1 MKFPIISE
9 LVTTDVTLLTI
20 DATLNQTIELMYDQ
34 NHRSVI
40 VQDHNRFYIVT
51 ASDLLKLKLKDYDFN
66 QKLSNIRLVEIPTI
80 ENDKNILEAISFL
93 EQSIE
98 YISVIDKNGIFCGI
112 ITHTDIISNIDPE
125 TLMDNYKICDLININ
140 KPICKVQEDTKT
152 LDVLTKMVENNLDN
166 VIIERD
172 NQPFGIITTKD
183 VMRLLKSSADLL
195 VDISTYMTSPLE
207 TLKETS
213 TLKEA
218 ISFMNKK
225 HFKRIVVVN
234 DKDEIVSI
242 MLQRELI
249 SLSYS
254 KWATIMKEYSSELSQ
269 INELLH
275 KKTKKYEEMAS
286 VDQLTGL
293 YNRYKFTELF
303 VSLYGTMVKRE
314 NDMSLIMLDID
325 HFKNIN
331 DTYGHNIGDK
341 VLVDISNILKQYFR
355 NVDIVG
361 RWGGEEFVVL
371 VPTANSTNCEKLA
384 DKIRRA
390 IQEAKI
396 LDDLEVTASF
406 GITQIKLGDTLEIA
420 ISRADEA
427 LYDAKNSGRNTIKI
441 NL

>member
-1 MKFPIISE
+1 MKFPVISE
-9 LVTTDVTLLTI
+9 LVTTDVTLLKI
-20 DATLNQTIELMYDQ
+20 DATLNETIELMYNQ

-40 VQDHNRFYIVT
+40 VQNSSRFYIVT
-51 ASDLLKLKLKDYDFN
+51 ASDLLKLKLKNYDFN
-66 QKLSNIRLVEIPTI
+66 QKLSQIRLVEIPTI
-80 ENDKNILEAISFL
+80 EDDQNILEAISFL

-98 YISVIDKNGIFCGI
+98 YISVIDKGSNFRGI

-140 KPICKVQEDTKT
+140 KPICKVKENTQT
-152 LDVLTKMVENNLDN
+152 LEVLTKMVESNLDN

-183 VMRLLKSSADLL
+183 VMRLLKGSADLSI
-195 VDISTYMTSPLE
+195 DISNYMTSPLE
-207 TLKETS
+207 TLKESS
-213 TLKEA
+213 TLKDA

-234 DKDEIVSI
+234 DKEEIVSI

-303 VSLYGTMVKRE
+303 VSLYATMVKRE

-341 VLVDISNILKQYFR
+341 VLVEISNILKQYFR

-371 VPTANSTNCEKLA
+371 VPTANSVNGEKIA
-384 DKIRRA
+384 EKIRIA
-390 IQEAKI
+390 IKEAKI
-396 LDDLEVTASF
+396 LDDLQVTASF
-406 GITQIKLGDTLEIA
+406 GITEIKLGDKLEVA

-427 LYDAKNSGRNTIKI
+427 LYEAKNSGRDNTKIK
-441 NL
+441 L

>member
-1 MKFPIISE
+1 MKFPVISE
-9 LVTTDVTLLTI
+9 LVTTDVTLLNI
-20 DATLNQTIELMYDQ
+20 DATLNATIELMYNQ

-40 VQDHNRFYIVT
+40 VQDCNRFYIVT
-51 ASDLLKLKLKDYDFN
+51 ASDLLKLKLKNYDFN
-66 QKLSNIRLVEIPTI
+66 QKLSNIRLVEIPI
-80 ENDKNILEAISFL
+80 IQDDKNILEAISFL

-98 YISVIDKNGIFCGI
+98 YISVLDKNNSFCGI

-140 KPICKVQEDTKT
+140 KPICKVVENTKT

-172 NQPFGIITTKD
+172 NQPIGIITTKD
-183 VMRLLKSSADLL
+183 VMRLLKSSADLF
-195 VDISTYMTSPLE
+195 VDIATYMTSPLE

-303 VSLYGTMVKRE
+303 VSLYATMVKRE

-341 VLVDISNILKQYFR
+341 VLVDISNILKHYFR
-355 NVDIVG
+355 NVDIIG

-371 VPTANSTNCEKLA
+371 VPTANSMNCEKLA
-384 DKIRRA
+384 DKIRIA

>member
-1 MKFPIISE
+1 MKFPVISE
-9 LVTTDVTLLTI
+9 LVTTDVTLLNI
-20 DATLNQTIELMYDQ
+20 DATLNATIELMYNQ

-80 ENDKNILEAISFL
+80 QNDKNILEAISFL

-98 YISVIDKNGIFCGI
+98 YISVLDKNGIFCGI

-140 KPICKVQEDTKT
+140 KPICKVVENTKT

-166 VIIERD
+166 VIIERA
-172 NQPFGIITTKD
+172 NQPIGIITTKD
-183 VMRLLKSSADLL
+183 VMRLLKSSADLF
-195 VDISTYMTSPLE
+195 VDIATYMTSPLE

-303 VSLYGTMVKRE
+303 VSLYATMVKRE

-331 DTYGHNIGDK
+331 DTYGHNMGDK
-341 VLVDISNILKQYFR
+341 VLVDISNILKHYFR